1 MVEGELAYVA
11 KSEKKKKDCWVLFS
25 LQVGERSTSPRW
37 DEGFYFLVRD
47 PKEETLTVKVII
59 SVSVSF

>member
-1 MVEGELAYVA
+1 MVDGGFEQEWG
-11 KSEKKKKDCWVLFS
+11 KKNNCWVLFS

-47 PKEETLTVKVII
+47 PKEETLTVKVIS